1 MRLQEEGKE
10 LMQNYSNLNK
20 IRIETLGCRLNQVES
35 EAAAS
40 LFIKENFNVDL
51 SSSTANEEI
60 DKDVVLCILNTCTV
74 TQKAEQKARRII
86 RLMLKKYP
94 NASIL
99 VTGCYAQLSKE
110 EILKI
115 DQRICVLGGQIKSR
129 IEDVPLKLKNALQ
142 TQWDPLSF
150 SKEVQTQVSDRLI
163 IKKDFSENPF
173 KLTTNNFIAHSR
185 PSLKIQDGC
194 NSSCSYCAI
203 HFARGKSVSLDV
215 ELAVERVKELED
227 KGYPEVVLTCVN
239 IAQYKGK
246 YQDKYFNFSKLLE
259 KLLQSTEKINFRISS
274 LYPQIVDDEFCRVI
288 ASPRVRPFF
297 HISVQSGSD
306 KILSLMNRDYN
317 ADAVRSACKK
327 IRESKNNPF
336 IACDIIT
343 GFPGESKE
351 DFEQTM
357 QLCRDCNFSWVHAF
371 PFSER
376 KGTLAVSL
384 KNKVPQ
390 EVSGQRAKELTQWAI
405 NQKINYIN
413 QWCQKELD
421 AVLETKKNPK
431 ALSAN
436 NNLSVYHLMTENFIH
451 CEIQSSKV
459 LEMNKAVKIRIIK
472 PLNERITKGGE
483 IEALAELI

>member
-203 HFARGKSVSLDV
+203 HFAR
-215 ELAVERVKELED
+215 A
-227 KGYPEVVLTCVN
+227 
-239 IAQYKGK
+239 
-246 YQDKYFNFSKLLE
+246 
-259 KLLQSTEKINFRISS
+259 
-274 LYPQIVDDEFCRVI
+274 
-288 ASPRVRPFF
+288 
-297 HISVQSGSD
+297 
-306 KILSLMNRDYN
+306 
-317 ADAVRSACKK
+317 
-327 IRESKNNPF
+327 
-336 IACDIIT
+336 
-343 GFPGESKE
+343 
-351 DFEQTM
+351 
-357 QLCRDCNFSWVHAF
+357 
-371 PFSER
+371 
-376 KGTLAVSL
+376 
-384 KNKVPQ
+384 
-390 EVSGQRAKELTQWAI
+390 
-405 NQKINYIN
+405 
-413 QWCQKELD
+413 
-421 AVLETKKNPK
+421 
-431 ALSAN
+431 
-436 NNLSVYHLMTENFIH
+436 
-451 CEIQSSKV
+451 
-459 LEMNKAVKIRIIK
+459 
-472 PLNERITKGGE
+472 
-483 IEALAELI
+483 